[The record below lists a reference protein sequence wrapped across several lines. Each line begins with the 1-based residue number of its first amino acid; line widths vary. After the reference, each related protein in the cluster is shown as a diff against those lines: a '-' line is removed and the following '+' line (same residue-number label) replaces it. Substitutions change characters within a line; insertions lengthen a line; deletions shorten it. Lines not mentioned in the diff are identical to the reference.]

1 MDHEGKPSPKKI
13 DRKRWAVV
21 AVAVIFLFLI
31 YVFQRINIAGFL
43 LAGFSPSPNLVF
55 IINKTIRLVVNDLC
69 CFAIIWAIFQEKK
82 YMRIAFYVLLVEV
95 LIILPLY
102 FGIKLS
108 LEGDSEISSPLLSQ
122 IHRLIVNPTLMLLLM
137 VGFFYQRYIGKAA

>member
-1 MDHEGKPSPKKI
+1 MGHEGSQSKI
-13 DRKRWAVV
+13 GAKRWALVCLS
-21 AVAVIFLFLI
+21 VIALFLI

-43 LAGFSPSPNLVF
+43 LAGFSPHPNVIF
-55 IINKTIRLVVNDLC
+55 IINKTIRLVLNDLC
-69 CFAIIWAIFQEKK
+69 CLAIIWAIFQEKK
-82 YMRIAFYVLLVEV
+82 YLQIAFYVLLLELLV
-95 LIILPLY
+95 ILPVY

-137 VGFFYQRYIGKAA
+137 VGFFYQRYTGKTA